1 MDKEMKNNNFDMRQT
16 RLATRRGMFVT
27 NIDTGLQ
34 SRPLDGVINTENTG
48 EPPLNPNA
56 ESFSSQAGRALSV
69 RAREFFP
76 RNNLLGFYVKKFVS
90 CLNPDHQVHICIS
103 THSRRVATRELAPH
117 FPGVTGEDLLAKCNF

>member
-1 MDKEMKNNNFDMRQT
+1 MDKEKKNNNFDRRQT

-34 SRPLDGVINTENTG
+34 PRPLEGVVNTENTG

-56 ESFSSQAGRALSV
+56 EFFSSRNDRALSV

-76 RNNLLGFYVKKFVS
+76 RNNLLGCYVKKFVS
-90 CLNPDHQVHICIS
+90 CLNPDHQVHISIS
-103 THSRRVATRELAPH
+103 TNSRRVATRELVTH
-117 FPGVTGEDLLAKCNF
+117 FPGVTGEE